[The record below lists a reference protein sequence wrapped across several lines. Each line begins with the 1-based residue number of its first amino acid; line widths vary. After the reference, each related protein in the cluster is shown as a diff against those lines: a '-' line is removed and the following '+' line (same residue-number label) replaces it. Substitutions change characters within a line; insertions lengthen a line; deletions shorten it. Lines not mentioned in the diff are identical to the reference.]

1 MIGGTQQRGFK
12 GARGGCRRRRRGK
25 ICVLLLLLLLLLGS
39 MPLPTPQR
47 IRASHDL
54 GLIFQLKWLPCF
66 ARHAGRRCQLT
77 ETTNPLL
84 SSLLAE
90 KKIFLFLQEREDTSK
105 TTAAALPGSQS
116 VSQLCEAGQ
125 VEPDKWPLGLAR
137 PWALAT
143 SVLSVRRG
151 RLQLQI
157 TQLVQSGLR
166 SELGSRR

>member
-1 MIGGTQQRGFK
+1 M
-12 GARGGCRRRRRGK
+12 
-25 ICVLLLLLLLLLGS
+25 LLLLLLLLLGS

-77 ETTNPLL
+77 ETTNPC
-84 SSLLAE
+84 LLAE

>member
-25 ICVLLLLLLLLLGS
+25 ICVLLLLLLLLLLLGS

-77 ETTNPLL
+77 ETTTPACSLRKRYFYFYRRGKIQAKLQPLRCPE
-84 SSLLAE
+84 A
-90 KKIFLFLQEREDTSK
+90 
-105 TTAAALPGSQS
+105 SQS
-116 VSQLCEAGQ
+116 VSF
-125 VEPDKWPLGLAR
+125 VR
-137 PWALAT
+137 PGKLSQT
-143 SVLSVRRG
+143 SGRWDSHGPGHWRRRFFRCG
-151 RLQLQI
+151 GGGCNCKLH
-157 TQLVQSGLR
+157 S
-166 SELGSRR
+166 